1 VWGDAHYKDWKLH
14 YGMTPFWMERVIRE
28 FNFVYVKEQMP
39 ANVIWR
45 NGEAD
50 WTKKSWN
57 PNEVVMFRMLIHISS
72 FHPSGAHNFAHNIVF
87 RRHTRRHSPGF
98 EPKRHGRVR
107 LCALPGVS

>member
-1 VWGDAHYKDWKLH
+1 VGKCTLQGLGIALRDDTFLDGACHPRVQLRVRDRTDAGKCDLEH
-14 YGMTPFWMERVIRE
+14 
-28 FNFVYVKEQMP
+28 
-39 ANVIWR
+39 
-45 NGEAD
+45 GEAD